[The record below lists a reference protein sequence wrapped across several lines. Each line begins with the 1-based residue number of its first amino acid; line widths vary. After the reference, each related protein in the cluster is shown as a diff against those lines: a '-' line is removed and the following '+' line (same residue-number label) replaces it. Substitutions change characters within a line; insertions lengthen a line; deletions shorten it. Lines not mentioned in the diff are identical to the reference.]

1 MKDNSRATLA
11 VFFLCIGLLVVLSSV
26 APAAQV
32 QVNGRTFTVPDGFT
46 VELVAGPP
54 LVDRPI
60 IADFDERGRL
70 YVADSSGSTAKVE
83 KQLAERPHRI
93 VRLEDVDGDG
103 RFERQTVFADHMMF
117 PEGAMWFAGSLYVS
131 APPSIWKLTDTLG
144 KGVVDQRSEWF
155 EGKTLTGCAND
166 LHGPYLGPDGWIYW
180 CKGAFAKQTYER
192 AGRKPFVTR
201 AAHIFRCRPD
211 GSGIEPVMTGGM
223 DNPVEVVFT
232 AGGERIF
239 TTTFLQQP
247 AAGRR
252 DGLIHAIYGGVY
264 GKVHDVIDDHP
275 RTGPEMMPVLAHLG
289 PAAPCGLARY
299 ESGAF
304 GEEYRDNLFS
314 TSFNLHK
321 VFRHVLKP
329 EGATFVS
336 KEEDFMTCDSLD
348 FHPTHVMEDADG
360 SLLVID
366 TGGWYKLCCPTSQI
380 GKPDVLGAIYRVRRT
395 GALAMEDPRGLRL
408 AWENLTAAKLADL
421 LGDARW
427 AVRRRAIQAL
437 ATKGA
442 GAVAAIAGTL
452 KESKSETARLNGVWA
467 ACRIDDARARGAVR
481 GALADRDETVRQAAI
496 HAVSVWRDRA
506 AVEKLTGL
514 LSGASLHNR
523 RAAAEALGRMGDAAA
538 VPALSAALERPVD
551 RALEHSLIYAMIEI
565 GDAKGTGAG
574 LASGSPA
581 VRRAALVALDQM
593 EAGGLKAEAVVADL
607 SAADARLREAAAW
620 IAGRHPEWGDAL
632 AETLGRRLAD
642 RGLSEG
648 DRAELQHQLAKLAKG
663 AAIQELLAARLS
675 NATASVAERRLVMA
689 AMAEAGPRD
698 LPAVWLVSLS
708 NALADKDPELAA
720 ASATTFRKLALRKE
734 SAAQIAPALLRL
746 AARAD
751 VPETARIEALA
762 AIPGGAISLDA
773 DVFAFLKSQLA
784 SDRPAVLRLAAADV
798 IGRAKLTDAQLL
810 EATALVKDAG
820 PLEIDRLLAAFGQS
834 GDAVVGL
841 KLVDALGAAKSLTS
855 LRPESLKPRLKKFG
869 PEVQRRAEEIYARLS
884 PDAGG
889 QKARLDQ
896 LAASLPAGDVR
907 RGQAVFNNVKV
918 ACVSCHAIGYLGGK
932 VGPDLTRIGAI
943 RGERDLLESIL
954 YPSASF
960 VQSFEPVIVETADGD
975 VHSGIMRKNDAE
987 ELVLVAGPE
996 QEIRIARK
1004 DVKAMRPGAVSV
1016 MPAGLDQQLSPQ
1028 EMADLVAFLRACK

>member
-1 MKDNSRATLA
+1 MTNNLRATLR
-11 VFFLCIGLLVVLSSV
+11 FLFAFVVLVDSV
-26 APAAQV
+26 ANAAQIT
-32 QVNGRTFTVPDGFT
+32 VNGRTFTVPEGFT

-60 IADFDERGRL
+60 IADFDEQGRL

-93 VRLEDVDGDG
+93 VRLEDADGDG
-103 RFERQTVFADHMMF
+103 RYERQTVFADHMMF
-117 PEGAMWFAGSLYVS
+117 PEGAMWFGGSLYVS

-144 KGVVDQRSEWF
+144 KGVADQRGEWF

-166 LHGPYLGPDGWIYW
+166 LHGPYLGPDGWVYW

-223 DNPVEVVFT
+223 DNPVEVIFT

-275 RTGPEMMPVLAHLG
+275 RTGPDMMPVLAHLG

-304 GEEYRDNLFS
+304 GEDYRDNLFS

-380 GKPDVLGAIYRVRRT
+380 GKPDILGAVYRVRRT
-395 GALAMEDPRGLRL
+395 NAPAVEDPRGLKL
-408 AWENLTAAKLADL
+408 AWDNLTATELVKL
-421 LGDARW
+421 LGDTRW

-437 ATKGA
+437 ATKGTA
-442 GAVAAIAGTL
+442 AVAAIGEAFD
-452 KESKSETARLNGVWA
+452 ESKSEAVRLNAVWA
-467 ACRIDDARARGAVR
+467 ACRIDDAGARTVVR
-481 GALADRDETVRQAAI
+481 KALADSDEIVRHAAI
-496 HAVSVWRDRA
+496 HSISVWRDKA
-506 AVEKLTGL
+506 AAAKLREL
-514 LSGASLHNR
+514 LAGESLHNR
-523 RAAAEALGRMGDAAA
+523 RAAAEALGRIGDPAA
-538 VPALSAALERPVD
+538 VPALLAALAQPID
-551 RALEHSLIYAMIEI
+551 RALEHSLTYAMIEI
-565 GDAKGTGAG
+565 GNAKAVGAG
-574 LASGSPA
+574 LASKAPA

-593 EAGGLKAEAVVADL
+593 EAGGLQVQAVAAEL
-607 SAADARLREAAAW
+607 SAADAPLHEAAAW

-632 AETLGRRLAD
+632 AETLRRRLAK
-642 RGLSEG
+642 GSLSEG
-648 DRAELQHQLAKLAKG
+648 DRADLQHQLAKLAKG
-663 AAIQELLAARLS
+663 TAIQELLAAQL
-675 NATASVAERRLVMA
+675 ADAHAPVGERRLVMA

-698 LPAVWLVSLS
+698 LPASWVRSLS
-708 NALADKDPELAA
+708 DALAAKDPEVAAGA
-720 ASATTFRKLALRKE
+720 ASTFRKLAIRKE
-734 SAAQIAPALLRL
+734 SAAQIAPPLLRL
-746 AARAD
+746 AARGD
-751 VPETARIEALA
+751 VSEAARLEALA
-762 AIPGGAISLDA
+762 AIPGSGVLPDA
-773 DVFAFLKSQLA
+773 EVFAFLKSQLG
-784 SDRPAVLRLAAADV
+784 SDRPAVLRLSAADV
-798 IGRAKLTDAQLL
+798 IGRAKLTNDQLL
-810 EATALVKDAG
+810 ELTALVKEAG
-820 PLEIDRLLAAFGQS
+820 SLEIDRLLTAFAQS
-834 GDAVVGL
+834 GDASVGA
-841 KLVDALGAAKSLTS
+841 KLLDALAGAKSLTS
-855 LRPESLKPRLKKFG
+855 LRPESLMPRLKKFG
-869 PEVQRRAEEIYARLS
+869 PEIQKRAEDIFARLS
-884 PDAGG
+884 PDAAA

-896 LAASLPAGDVR
+896 LTASLSAGDVR
-907 RGQAVFNNVKV
+907 RGQAVFNNPKV

-943 RGERDLLESIL
+943 RAERDLLESIL

-975 VHSGIMRKNDAE
+975 VHSGIMRKNDADE
-987 ELVLVAGPE
+987 VLLVAGPE

-1004 DVKAMRPGAVSV
+1004 DVKQMRPGAVSV